1 MCQSHAKD
9 KTAGAQIKPFCSAF
23 TQVHFAVLESTLYWR
38 HFVTLEP
45 LVTIT
50 QTSFV
55 GVRVSRWSRSVKLPE
70 KTIEEYLPE
79 KVLPGFSFS

>member
-9 KTAGAQIKPFCSAF
+9 KTAGAQIIPFDSAF
-23 TQVHFAVLESTLYWR
+23 TQVHFAVIRTALHWHR
-38 HFVTLEP
+38 QP
-45 LVTIT
+45 PNVTISNT
-50 QTSFV
+50 IFV

-79 KVLPGFSFS
+79 KVLPGSCFS